1 MSKNLSKY
9 IASFEY
15 FDESLIVLPL
25 ATGSISITS
34 FAIAIKAPVGIM
46 SASCSLA
53 FIIIT
58 GFVEKFLKAIRNKKK
73 KHNGIVMVKS
83 KKKINEG
90 IKGSKIINNSLK

>member
-15 FDESLIVLPL
+15 FDESLIVLPV

-53 FIIIT
+53 FLIIT
-58 GFVEKFLKAIRNKKK
+58 GFVEKFLKTIRNKKK

-83 KKKINEG
+83 KKKLMKVLRVVKLLITV
-90 IKGSKIINNSLK
+90 